1 MKTVPTT
8 SFHNENV
15 GPERFSQFTEAAQ
28 LFRMILGR
36 EPGVVW
42 LQSRDFP
49 TGSPSR
55 LHAARSTAC
64 EISLND
70 THSPSL
76 CGSCSFFQ
84 RKQRVGSALS
94 SDRPSASGPMG
105 QPLLYED
112 RRQGK
117 TRQRSFQNC
126 LWDVREK
133 WQLWIQ
139 LQILPVFAFF
149 LTDECLAKFCL
160 FCCRCQGKRGYLVP
174 KLPSHGGASL

>member
-1 MKTVPTT
+1 MRM
-8 SFHNENV
+8 S
-15 GPERFSQFTEAAQ
+15 AQ
-28 LFRMILGR
+28 R
-36 EPGVVW
+36 
-42 LQSRDFP
+42 
-49 TGSPSR
+49 GSASSPR
-55 LHAARSTAC
+55 LH
-64 EISLND
+64 
-70 THSPSL
+70 
-76 CGSCSFFQ
+76 SCSGWSWEGNQVSFDSKARISPLALHPVSTLLVLPPVKFLLTTHTHPVSVAPAVFFQ

-94 SDRPSASGPMG
+94 SDRPSASSPMG

-160 FCCRCQGKRGYLVP
+160 FCCHCQGKRGYLVP